1 MSYMLVQH
9 EVEDYAKWRSVFDS
23 VEGLRKENGEK
34 SAQVMRSAD
43 NSNSITA
50 LFEWDT
56 IENARQYAQSPELK
70 EAMQRAGVT
79 SAPNISF
86 LDEG

>member
-1 MSYMLVQH
+1 MSYMLVQT
-9 EVEDYAKWRSVFDS
+9 EVEDYAKWRSVFGS
-23 VEGLRKENGEK
+23 LEGFRKESGQK

-43 NSNSITA
+43 NSNSITV
-50 LFEWDT
+50 LSEWDT
-56 IENARQYAQSPELK
+56 MENARQFAQSQELK

>member
-1 MSYMLVQH
+1 MLVQT

-23 VEGLRKENGEK
+23 LEGFRKENGQK
-34 SAQVMRSAD
+34 SAHVMRSAD

-50 LFEWDT
+50 LSEWDT
-56 IENARQYAQSPELK
+56 MENARQYAQSPELK

-79 SAPNISF
+79 SAPSISF